1 MAESFR
7 TEYAPEDVIGKN
19 LQELTQR
26 FEALGEQELGHI
38 RELASELIKEHSG
51 LSDVLSSLP
60 DRTVFKQ
67 TLPNTDLTPKRR
79 RLSEAMRTVNLSY
92 RKFLLAGEL
101 SDLLSEQ
108 IRLTAERFFSDPID
122 PSPVSDARMIYQK
135 SNYTDAAFLR
145 FSAWI
150 PSSHAAYAHSFP
162 AACEEVFNGIC
173 KYCIL
178 PIENTSEGTLHS
190 FLRLIKQYELKINA
204 VCNISD
210 PISDRTT
217 QFALLG
223 KHLCRPFP
231 ETGAETFFVFSLPAK
246 ERNLSE
252 ILASVTLFRMQL
264 HRIDMLSE
272 PAAEQSVRVQLQ
284 IGNGDLTSFLLY
296 LAIQAPHYTPLGW
309 YSHIGTVSED
319 LEIVRKNGSG

>member
-26 FEALGEQELGHI
+26 FEALSEQELGHI

-67 TLPNTDLTPKRR
+67 TVPNANLPPKSRH
-79 RLSEAMRTVNLSY
+79 LSEAMHSVNLSY
-92 RKFLLAGEL
+92 RKFLLAEEL
-101 SDLLSEQ
+101 ADLLSERT
-108 IRLTAERFFSDPID
+108 RLTAELFFPDPVD
-122 PSPVSDARMIYQK
+122 PSPVADARMIYQK
-135 SNYTDAAFLR
+135 SNYTDAAFLQ
-145 FSAWI
+145 FSAWF
-150 PSSHAAYAHSFP
+150 PTAHAAYAHSFP
-162 AACEEVFNGIC
+162 AACEEVFNGVC

-204 VCNISD
+204 VCNITD
-210 PISDRTT
+210 PVADRTT

-223 KHLCRPFP
+223 KQLCHPFP
-231 ETGAETFFVFSLPAK
+231 ATEAETFFVFSLPAR

-272 PAAEQSVRVQLQ
+272 SASEQSVRVQLQ
-284 IGNGDLTSFLLY
+284 VGNGDLPSFLLY

-319 LEIVRKNGSG
+319 LKRF